1 MRLVL
6 CVSALMAVLCAGNQ
20 GRAQAVPPQ
29 QSPDLPNAPLPTQ
42 TGGSAYTP
50 VSVKGFPVRVLRDE
64 VRAVTSPLA
73 IRTRD
78 LKWLLPLTGATAAA
92 FSTDE
97 RTMSQVVSSNPS
109 FNNTAVNVSDT
120 LVSGFI
126 AAPVALFAVG
136 SARHNDRARETGI
149 LGGEAM
155 TDAYLL
161 GGLIKLCA
169 FRERPPNDHSEGDFF
184 VFSSGASSS
193 FVSQHSLVAW
203 SSAAVLAGEYPN
215 RWMQTGVYTLATG
228 VSLTRV
234 LGQEHFPSDVLLGST
249 VGWLVGHY
257 VYGAHH
263 HEKHL
268 PSHIH
273 VQKAH

>member
-1 MRLVL
+1 
-6 CVSALMAVLCAGNQ
+6 
-20 GRAQAVPPQ
+20 
-29 QSPDLPNAPLPTQ
+29 
-42 TGGSAYTP
+42 
-50 VSVKGFPVRVLRDE
+50 
-64 VRAVTSPLA
+64 
-73 IRTRD
+73 
-78 LKWLLPLTGATAAA
+78 
-92 FSTDE
+92 
-97 RTMSQVVSSNPS
+97 MSQVVSSNPS
-109 FNNTAVNVSDT
+109 FNNTLVNVSDT

-136 SARHNDRARETGI
+136 GARHQRSREEETGI

-161 GGLIKLCA
+161 GGLIKFCT
-169 FRERPPNDHSEGDFF
+169 FRNILPTITPKAISL
-184 VFSSGASSS
+184 SSPQPVPRSSPA
-193 FVSQHSLVAW
+193 SLVAGPPPRCW
-203 SSAAVLAGEYPN
+203 PAYPN

-268 PSHIH
+268 PRTFTYKGPLSDLPKPGHC
-273 VQKAH
+273 A